1 MDHSLSVLVSK
12 CRHYR
17 GEVLFVHGS
26 MFTYYGVDFGF
37 VEEAKLRRARE
48 IPPALESY
56 RTTKYFGRKFML
68 IVFTFPSAVGCS
80 LSDWMDGTPPPT
92 LQEIRDVKYKLS
104 SWPAR

>member
-1 MDHSLSVLVSK
+1 MDPSIK

-56 RTTKYFGRKFML
+56 RTTKYFGRKSML
-68 IVFTFPSAVGCS
+68 IIARIYIHHF
-80 LSDWMDGTPPPT
+80 LSCEM
-92 LQEIRDVKYKLS
+92 LS
-104 SWPAR
+104 V